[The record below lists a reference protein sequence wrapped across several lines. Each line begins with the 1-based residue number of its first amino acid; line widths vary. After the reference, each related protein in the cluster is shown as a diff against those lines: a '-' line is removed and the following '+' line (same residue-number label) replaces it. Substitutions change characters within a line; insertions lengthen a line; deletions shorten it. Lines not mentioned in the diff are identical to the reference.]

1 MRFVDELREAF
12 FIALAALRSNR
23 LRAGL
28 TTLGIVIG
36 IVTVTLMATAIDGL
50 NQAFRKSI
58 AVIGADVLF
67 IQRFSWFTSEQ
78 EWRLS
83 RNRRELTLANARE
96 VARLSTLARAV
107 SVESSG
113 SADVRYGNRSA
124 KAVWVVGNTEDSA
137 IVRGLSLTQG
147 RWFTESEVVGARPV
161 CVIGYELATKFF
173 PFESP
178 IGKRLRV
185 GGSNYDIVGSL
196 DKMGQFFTGL
206 NFDNQVVIPITRFTS
221 DLSRWPDV
229 SIMVKVRD
237 AKLMEDAREELRGI
251 MRQLRRVEPGV
262 PDDFAINQQDALVKN
277 FNQIGGT
284 LALVGLFITG
294 LSLFVGGIG
303 VMNIMFVS
311 VAERTREIGLRKAIG
326 AKRRTILTQFLTEAA
341 LISLGAGLLGLLLA
355 WPMTLVIDRFL
366 AATMSIPTAIAAL
379 VVAGVTGIVS
389 GYLPAWRAARLSP
402 VEALRAE

>member
-1 MRFVDELREAF
+1 MRFADEFREAF
-12 FIALAALRSNR
+12 FIAVAALRSNK

-50 NQAFRKSI
+50 NRAFRKSI

-67 IQRFSWFTSEQ
+67 IERFSWFSSEQ

-83 RNRRELTLANARE
+83 RNRRLLTLSNARD
-96 VARLSTLARAV
+96 VARISTLCRAI

-113 SADVRYGNRSA
+113 TADVRYGNRSA
-124 KAVWVVGNTEDSA
+124 RSVWIVGNTEDSA
-137 IVRGLSLTQG
+137 IVRGLTLTEG
-147 RWFTESEVVGARPV
+147 RWFSEAEVVGARPM
-161 CVIGYELATKFF
+161 CVIGHLMAEKFF
-173 PFESP
+173 PLESP
-178 IGKRLRV
+178 LGKRLRV
-185 GGSNYDIVGSL
+185 GSANYEIVGVL
-196 DKMGQFFTGL
+196 DKMGQFFTGFD
-206 NFDNQVVIPITRFTS
+206 FDNQVVIPITRFTS

-229 SIMVKVRD
+229 SIMVKVWD
-237 AKLMEDAREELRGI
+237 VKLMDDAREELRGI
-251 MRQLRRVEPGV
+251 MRQLRRVEPGA

-311 VAERTREIGLRKAIG
+311 VAERTREIGVRKAIG

-341 LISLGAGLLGLLLA
+341 LISLGAGLLGLVLA
-355 WPMTLVIDRFL
+355 WPMTLVIDHFL

-389 GYLPAWRAARLSP
+389 GYLPAWRAARLNP
-402 VEALRAE
+402 VDALRAE

>member
-1 MRFVDELREAF
+1 MRLAAEFPEALR
-12 FIALAALRSNR
+12 IAGAALRANK

-50 NQAFRKSI
+50 NRAFKKSI

-67 IQRFSWFTSEQ
+67 IQRFSWFTNEE
-78 EWRLS
+78 EWRKS

-96 VARLSTLARAV
+96 VGRLATLARAV
-107 SVESSG
+107 SVESQG
-113 SADVRYGNRSA
+113 SVDVKVGNRSA
-124 KAVWVVGNTEDSA
+124 RGVWVVGNTEDSA
-137 IVRGLSLTQG
+137 LVRGLTLTDG
-147 RWFTESEVVGARPV
+147 RWFTAAEVQGGRAVCAIGAD
-161 CVIGYELATKFF
+161 LATKFF
-173 PFESP
+173 PRESP
-178 IGKRLRV
+178 VGQRMRV
-185 GGSNYDIVGSL
+185 GAVQYEIIGVL
-196 DKMGQFFTGL
+196 DKMGQFFTGF
-206 NFDNQVVIPITRFTS
+206 NFDNQVVVPITRFTS

-237 AKLMEDAREELRGI
+237 VKMMEDAKEELRGI
-251 MRQLRRVEPGV
+251 MRQLRRVLPGA

-311 VAERTREIGLRKAIG
+311 VAERTREIGVRKAIG
-326 AKRRTILTQFLTEAA
+326 AKRRTILVQFLTEAA
-341 LISLGAGLLGLLLA
+341 LISLGAGLLGLGLA
-355 WPMTLVIDRFL
+355 WPLTLVIDHFL
-366 AATMSIPTAIAAL
+366 AARMSVPTALAAL
-379 VVAGVTGIVS
+379 LVSGLTGIVS
-389 GYLPAWRAARLSP
+389 GFLPAWRAARMNP
-402 VEALRAE
+402 VDALRSE